1 MGNLLLG
8 VQFRANRAVSAENER
23 KNRSNAAALV
33 FSWLNRC
40 TFGAISVWQLV
51 SHWLLVKL
59 TGFSIRKKIAIGY
72 GLAIGIAILGTTTGL
87 AIGEHHQNQALHQLT
102 SIHRQEHLLSGL
114 QIAAAQSR
122 SHASRFPAVLG
133 NRIWLQ
139 YESDKFSESL
149 DQAKQLVKETNQFLS
164 DPRNRTTAYSEE
176 LQGLLKNYAN
186 TLDAYENIT
195 KYLLQDVDAWNVL
208 PEDVPVVQQQLLRN
222 TGGEVALELDQLSDE
237 LTRQIQ
243 VAQAEDQN
251 ATEQLER
258 AGVLRQQVIIA
269 SMLLSVAIATV
280 LSLYTSRAIVQPIR
294 SVTHVAQQVA
304 EESNFSLRAPV
315 QTTDE
320 VGVLA
325 TSLNQLIQRI
335 ASYTQDLKQAQAQLI
350 QTEKMSS
357 LGVMVAGVAHE
368 INNPVNFIYGNLHHI
383 SNYIEDL
390 LALLHLYQQ
399 QYPEPK
405 SVIQNQLEAIDFEFL
420 VEDLP
425 KILSSIK
432 GGADRIREIVLSLRN
447 FSRLDEADMKE
458 VNLHEGIDNTLV
470 LLNSRLKRG
479 IEVIKQYGELP
490 LVECYPAQLNQ
501 VFMNLLCNAV
511 DALEEL
517 KLEQFKSEVWDN
529 NLLSASVKSSTF
541 WIRIS
546 TEVFDSRLVVIRIAD
561 NGSGI
566 PDAIKDR
573 IFDPFFTTKQPGKGT
588 GLGLSI
594 SYQIISQHQGQ
605 IEVVSAPGQGTEI
618 VITLPVR
625 VPPKREGSNG
635 HQGFA
640 TKDWGLRI
648 PLNNYGNPRL

>member
-1 MGNLLLG
+1 M
-8 VQFRANRAVSAENER
+8 SAENEK
-23 KNRSNAAALV
+23 KNRSNAATLV
-33 FSWLNRC
+33 FSWLNRG
-40 TFGAISVWQLV
+40 TFGAIRVWQLV
-51 SHWLLVKL
+51 SHWLLLKL
-59 TGFSIRKKIAIGY
+59 TGYSIRKKIAIGY

-87 AIGEHHQNQALHQLT
+87 AIGEHYQNQALHQLT
-102 SIHRQEHLLSGL
+102 NIHRQEHLLSGL

-122 SHASRFPAVLG
+122 SHASRFAAVLG

-149 DQAKQLVKETNQFLS
+149 EQAKELLKETKQFLS

-176 LQGLLKNYAN
+176 LQALLKKYAN

-208 PEDVPVVQQQLLRN
+208 PEDVPVVQQQLLRSG
-222 TGGEVALELDQLSDE
+222 GGEVALALDQLSEE

-243 VAQAEDQN
+243 ITQAEDKN
-251 ATEQLER
+251 ATRRLEE
-258 AGVLRQQVIIA
+258 AGVLRQRVIIA
-269 SMLLSVAIATV
+269 SMLLSVMIATA

-335 ASYTQDLKQAQAQLI
+335 AAYTLDLKQAQAQLI

-390 LALLHLYQQ
+390 LTLLHLYQQ

-405 SVIQNQLEAIDFEFL
+405 TVIQNQLEAIDFEFL

-458 VNLHEGIDNTLV
+458 VNLHEGIDNTLI

-517 KLEQFKSEVWDN
+517 KFKQFQSENWDG
-529 NLLSASVKSSTF
+529 NLLSASAKSSTF

-573 IFDPFFTTKQPGKGT
+573 
-588 GLGLSI
+588 
-594 SYQIISQHQGQ
+594 
-605 IEVVSAPGQGTEI
+605 
-618 VITLPVR
+618 
-625 VPPKREGSNG
+625 
-635 HQGFA
+635 
-640 TKDWGLRI
+640 
-648 PLNNYGNPRL
+648 